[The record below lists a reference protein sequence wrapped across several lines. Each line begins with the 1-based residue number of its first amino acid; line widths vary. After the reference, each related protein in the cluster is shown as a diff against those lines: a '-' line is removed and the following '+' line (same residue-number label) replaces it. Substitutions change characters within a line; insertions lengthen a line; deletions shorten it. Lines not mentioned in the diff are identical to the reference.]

1 VILSLITALVLLA
14 GMELSSRAPASAAP
28 LAHKG
33 SIVVSGEVEPAWS
46 SFTVTP
52 AITRSTGVGPALHWM
67 MPETDNSATGD
78 GDSGGQE
85 RWSLLM
91 VTQRLHRWNGAQ
103 YQANLWAGVGAG
115 LLTIVPGDGN
125 SRGNRAAWA
134 PWAQADFETRRFY
147 IGASTRL
154 FQAADIGRLIT
165 SARAGLAL
173 TSADY
178 NRWQPWL
185 MLEARTMEGLQQGV
199 EITPLL
205 RVLHRRVLAEA
216 GVSTSGSVRLNL
228 TYTY

>member
-1 VILSLITALVLLA
+1 MIFSLITALILLA
-14 GMELSSRAPASAAP
+14 GMDLSIRAPASAAP

-33 SIVVSGEVEPAWS
+33 SLVVSGEVEPSWS

-52 AITRSTGVGPALHWM
+52 AITRSTGVGPAFHWM
-67 MPETDNSATGD
+67 EPETDNSVNG
-78 GDSGGQE
+78 GSDSGGQE
-85 RWSLLM
+85 QWSLLM

-125 SRGNRAAWA
+125 SRDNRAAGS
-134 PWAQADFETRRFY
+134 PWAQADVETRRFY

>member
-1 VILSLITALVLLA
+1 MLTRLTALLLLA
-14 GMELSSRAPASAAP
+14 GMEFYSCLPATAAP

-33 SIVVSGEVEPAWS
+33 SIVVSGDYEPSWS
-46 SFTVTP
+46 SLTLTP
-52 AITRSTGVGPALHWM
+52 AITPSTGVGPALHWLK
-67 MPETDNSATGD
+67 PKTDDGATGE

-85 RWSLLM
+85 LWSLLM

-103 YQANLWAGVGAG
+103 YQANLWAGLGAG
-115 LLTIVPGDGN
+115 LLTVLPGDGN
-125 SRGNRAAWA
+125 SSGNRAAWS

-147 IGASTRL
+147 IGTSTRL
-154 FQAADIGRLIT
+154 FQAADIGRLMT

-185 MLEARTMEGLQQGV
+185 MIEARTMEGLQQGV